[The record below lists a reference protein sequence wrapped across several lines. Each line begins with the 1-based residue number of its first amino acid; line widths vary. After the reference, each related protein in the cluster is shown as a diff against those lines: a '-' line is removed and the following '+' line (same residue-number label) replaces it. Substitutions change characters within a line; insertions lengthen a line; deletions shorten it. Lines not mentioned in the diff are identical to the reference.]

1 MRAASSLLATLLTAT
16 MLAGCDKPADDR
28 LLGYVEGD
36 YIYMALPAAGRLTEI
51 AVKRGD
57 HVDAGAVLFA
67 LDATTATA
75 DLDQAKADLAEAEHK
90 LADLKTGE
98 RPEELAIVEAQL
110 AAANASLMLS
120 EPRVKRRRQLVK
132 DNVVGVED
140 LDSAEASILE
150 DRGRIAEYTARL
162 AAAKL
167 PSRDDQIAAQEA
179 AVDAFRFAIVTAQW
193 SLDERRAMAPAA
205 GSIEDVY
212 FRRGEQ
218 VPAEQAVLQLLPPEN
233 IKLKIYVPE
242 PVIGSYLVG
251 EELSVTCDGCPPDL
265 RARIDFISSQAE
277 YTPPVIYSDTSRA
290 KLVFL
295 VEARPVS
302 SPPDFQWHPGQ
313 PVEARKMVQP
323 AS

>member
-1 MRAASSLLATLLTAT
+1 MRVIRYLATVSLVT
-16 MLAGCDKPADDR
+16 LALVGCDKPADDR

-36 YIYMALPAAGRLTEI
+36 YVYMALPASGRLTEI

-57 HVDAGAVLFA
+57 RVEAGATLFA

-75 DLDQAKADLAEAEHK
+75 DLDRAKADLAEAEHK

-110 AAANASLMLS
+110 ASANASLMLS
-120 EPRVKRRRQLVK
+120 EPRVKRRRELVK
-132 DNVVGVED
+132 NNIVGTED

-162 AAAKL
+162 AAARL
-167 PSRDDQIAAQEA
+167 PSREEQITAQEA
-179 AVDAFRFAIVTAQW
+179 AVDAFRTAITTAQW
-193 SLDERRAMAPAA
+193 SLDERRAVAPAA
-205 GSIEDVY
+205 GTVQDVY
-212 FRRGEQ
+212 YRLGEQ
-218 VPAEQAVLQLLPPEN
+218 VAAEQAVLQLLPPEN

-242 PVIGSYLVG
+242 PQIGSYKIG
-251 EELSVTCDGCPPDL
+251 EELAVTCDGCPADL
-265 RARIDFISSQAE
+265 KAKIDFIAAEAE

-295 VEARPVS
+295 VEARPVAA
-302 SPPDFQWHPGQ
+302 PADFQWHPGQ
-313 PVEARKMVQP
+313 PVEARKVAAP
-323 AS
+323 NS